1 MTDIS
6 STIALVC
13 AGLALVVGNG
23 FAMKL
28 VTSSFRE
35 SMRETFLTKDSAKE
49 TFLTKEKAA
58 AQYASID
65 EIKRVEREVEKSR
78 EEMWSRITDHVIE
91 PLNRIADRVD
101 DLFKLVGHGQA
112 DGAR

>member
-1 MTDIS
+1 MMDS
-6 STIALVC
+6 SSIIALVS
-13 AGLALVVGNG
+13 AGLALIVGNG

-35 SMRETFLTKDSAKE
+35 SMRETFLTKESAKE
-49 TFLTKEKAA
+49 TFLSKEDAA
-58 AQYASID
+58 SKYASL
-65 EIKRVEREVEKSR
+65 EEVKRLEVEGQR
-78 EEMWSRITDHVIE
+78 ARDEMWSRITDHVIN